1 MKKLNLTS
9 LTYLSLIFNLAYAI
23 YNSILGFISHSW
35 WFVTISVYYAVLSV
49 MRFAVLR
56 IKRKSETEI
65 FAKKFTG
72 FCFVFLSVCLV
83 GTVIL
88 SAVTNRGVKHNEI
101 VMITIAL
108 YTFTKV
114 VLGIINLVKSKK
126 YSSPAFKTLRNISF
140 ADALVSVFSLQRSML
155 VTFEGMGESDVTLF
169 NILTGSGVCIAV
181 LVLGVNLIG
190 GRRTETAKSKIVN
203 ATEKMAEGVKDG
215 YKKIEKGVVDG
226 YKKIEHGVVEG
237 YTKIEDK
244 FVDRYLTR
252 DGETVEQAKERLK
265 NNR

>member
-1 MKKLNLTS
+1 MKRLKLTSMTLLSLVFNLT
-9 LTYLSLIFNLAYAI
+9 YAV
-23 YNSILGFISHSW
+23 YNCVLGFVSHSW
-35 WFVTISVYYAVLSV
+35 WFITLSAYYAVLGV
-49 MRFAVLR
+49 MRFAVLQ

-72 FCFVFLSVCLV
+72 FCFLFLSVCLV

-88 SAVTNRGVKHNEI
+88 SLTDNRGVKHHEI

-126 YSSPAFKTLRNISF
+126 LSSPAFKTLRNISF

-155 VTFEGMGESDVTLF
+155 VTFEGMSEGDIFLF
-169 NILTGSGVCIAV
+169 NVLTGTGVCISV
-181 LVLGVNLIG
+181 LVLGINLIG
-190 GRRTETAKSKIVN
+190 GRRVDMAKSKIAN
-203 ATEKMAEGVKDG
+203 ATEKMAEGVVGG

-252 DGETVEQAKERLK
+252 DGETVEEAKERLK
-265 NNR
+265 KQK

>member
-1 MKKLNLTS
+1 MKRPSLTS
-9 LTYLSLIFNLAYAI
+9 LTLLSLAFNLTYAV
-23 YNSILGFISHSW
+23 YNAVLGFISHSW
-35 WFVTISVYYAVLSV
+35 WFVTLSVYYAVLGI
-49 MRFAVLR
+49 MRFAVLQ

-65 FAKKFTG
+65 LAKKFTG
-72 FCFVFLSVCLV
+72 FCFLFLSACLV

-88 SAVTNRGVKHNEI
+88 SLTDNRGTKHNEI
-101 VMITIAL
+101 IMITIAL

-155 VTFEGMGESDVTLF
+155 VTFEGMSEGDIFLLNV
-169 NILTGSGVCIAV
+169 LTGTGVCISV
-181 LVLGVNLIG
+181 LLLGINLIG
-190 GRRTETAKSKIVN
+190 GKRVDMAKSKIAN
-203 ATEKMAEGVKDG
+203 ATEKMAEGVVDG

-226 YKKIEHGVVEG
+226 YKKIERGVVEG

-252 DGETVEQAKERLK
+252 EGETVEEAKDRLK

>member
-1 MKKLNLTS
+1 MKRLNLIP
-9 LTYLSLIFNLAYAI
+9 LTYLSLILNLAYAI

-35 WFVTISVYYAVLSV
+35 WFITLSIYYAVLSV

-126 YSSPAFKTLRNISF
+126 RSSPAFKTLRNISF

-169 NILTGSGVCIAV
+169 NILTGSSVCIAV
-181 LVLGVNLIG
+181 FVLGVNLIG
-190 GRRTETAKSKIVN
+190 GRKVDMAKSKIVN

-226 YKKIEHGVVEG
+226 YKKIEQGVVEG
-237 YTKIEDK
+237 YTRIEDK

>member
-1 MKKLNLTS
+1 MKRLNLTS
-9 LTYLSLIFNLAYAI
+9 LTLLSLAFNLTYAV
-23 YNSILGFISHSW
+23 YNAVLGFISHSW
-35 WFVTISVYYAVLSV
+35 WFVTLSVYYAVLGV
-49 MRFAVLR
+49 MRFAVLQ

-72 FCFVFLSVCLV
+72 FCFLFLSVCLV

-88 SAVTNRGVKHNEI
+88 SVTDNRGTKHNEI

-155 VTFEGMGESDVTLF
+155 VTFEGMSEGEIVLF
-169 NILTGSGVCIAV
+169 NILTGSGVCLMV
-181 LVLGVNLIG
+181 FVLGINLIG
-190 GRRTETAKSKIVN
+190 GKRIEMAKSKIVN
-203 ATEKMAEGVKDG
+203 ATEKIADGVVG
-215 YKKIEKGVVDG
+215 SYKKIEQGVVDG
-226 YKKIEHGVVEG
+226 YKKIEQGVVEG
-237 YTKIEDK
+237 YTKIEDR

-252 DGETVEQAKERLK
+252 EGETVEEAKERLK

>member
-1 MKKLNLTS
+1 MKRLNITS
-9 LTYLSLIFNLAYAI
+9 LTYLSLAFNLAYAV
-23 YNSILGFISHSW
+23 YNFVLGFISHSW
-35 WFVTISVYYAVLSV
+35 WFVTLGAYFVVLSV

-72 FCFVFLSVCLV
+72 FCFLFLSVCLV

-88 SAVTNRGVKHNEI
+88 SAVTNRGVKYNEI
-101 VMITIAL
+101 VMITIAV

-114 VLGIINLVKSKK
+114 VLGIVNLVKSKK

-155 VTFEGMGESDVTLF
+155 VTFEGMGESDVILF
-169 NILTGSGVCIAV
+169 NILTGSGVCVAV
-181 LVLGVNLIG
+181 LVLGINLIG
-190 GRRTETAKSKIVN
+190 GKKVDMAKSKIVN
-203 ATEKMAEGVKDG
+203 ATDKMAEGVKDG

-226 YKKIEHGVVEG
+226 YKAIEKGVVDG

-265 NNR
+265 NQK

>member
-1 MKKLNLTS
+1 MKKVSLTS
-9 LTYLSLIFNLAYAI
+9 LTVLSLAFNLAYAV
-23 YNSILGFISHSW
+23 YNCVLGFISHSW
-35 WFVTISVYYAVLSV
+35 WFITLCVYYVVLGV
-49 MRFAVLR
+49 MRFAVLQ
-56 IKRKSETEI
+56 IKKKSETEI

-72 FCFVFLSVCLV
+72 FCFLFLSVCLV

-88 SAVTNRGVKHNEI
+88 SLTDNRGVKYHEI

-140 ADALVSVFSLQRSML
+140 ADALVSVFSLQKSML
-155 VTFEGMGESDVTLF
+155 VTFEGMSEGDIFIF
-169 NILTGSGVCIAV
+169 NILTGSGVCILV
-181 LVLGVNLIG
+181 LVLGINLIG
-190 GRRTETAKSKIVN
+190 GKRVDMAKSKIAN
-203 ATEKMAEGVKDG
+203 ATEKMAEGVVSG

-226 YKKIEHGVVEG
+226 YKAIEKGVVDG

-244 FVDRYLTR
+244 FVDRYLTH
-252 DGETVEQAKERLK
+252 DGETVEEAKERLK
-265 NNR
+265 NSK

>member
-1 MKKLNLTS
+1 MKRLS
-9 LTYLSLIFNLAYAI
+9 LTTVTLISLVTNLAYAV
-23 YNSILGFISHSW
+23 YNCVLGFVSQSW
-35 WFVTISVYYAVLSV
+35 WFITLSTYYTVLSV

-56 IKRKSETEI
+56 IKRKSEIES
-65 FAKKFTG
+65 FAKRFTG
-72 FCFVFLSVCLV
+72 FSFLFLALCLV

-88 SAVTNRGVKHNEI
+88 SVTDNRGTKHNEI
-101 VMITIAL
+101 IMITIAL

-155 VTFEGMGESDVTLF
+155 VTFEGMSEGDIFLF
-169 NILTGSGVCIAV
+169 NVLTGTGVCISV
-181 LVLGVNLIG
+181 LLLGINLIG
-190 GRRTETAKSKIVN
+190 GKRVDMAKSKIAN
-203 ATEKMAEGVKDG
+203 ATEKMAEGV
-215 YKKIEKGVVDG
+215 VDG
-226 YKKIEHGVVEG
+226 YKKIERGVVEG

-252 DGETVEQAKERLK
+252 EGETVEEAKERLK

>member
-9 LTYLSLIFNLAYAI
+9 LTYLSLIFNLAYAV
-23 YNSILGFISHSW
+23 YNSVLGFTSHSW
-35 WFVTISVYYAVLSV
+35 WFVTLSAYYVVLSV
-49 MRFAVLR
+49 MRFAVLQ

-72 FCFVFLSVCLV
+72 FCFIFLSVCLV

-88 SAVTNRGVKHNEI
+88 SAVTNRGIKYHEI

-126 YSSPAFKTLRNISF
+126 YSSPASKTLRNISF
-140 ADALVSVFSLQRSML
+140 ADALVSIFSLQRSML

-181 LVLGVNLIG
+181 LVLGINLIG
-190 GRRTETAKSKIVN
+190 GRRIDMAKS
-203 ATEKMAEGVKDG
+203 KMAEGVKDG

-244 FVDRYLTR
+244 FVERYLTR
-252 DGETVEQAKERLK
+252 DGESVEDAKQRLK

>member
-1 MKKLNLTS
+1 MKRLKLTSMTLLSLVFNLT
-9 LTYLSLIFNLAYAI
+9 YAV
-23 YNSILGFISHSW
+23 YNCVLGFVSHSW
-35 WFVTISVYYAVLSV
+35 WFITLSAYYAVLGV
-49 MRFAVLR
+49 MRFAVLQ
-56 IKRKSETEI
+56 IKRRSETEI

-72 FCFVFLSVCLV
+72 FCFLFLSVCLV

-88 SAVTNRGVKHNEI
+88 SLTDNRGVKHHEI

-155 VTFEGMGESDVTLF
+155 VTFEGMSEGDIFLF
-169 NILTGSGVCIAV
+169 NVLTGTGVCISV
-181 LVLGVNLIG
+181 LVLGINLIG
-190 GRRTETAKSKIVN
+190 GRKVDMAKSKIAN
-203 ATEKMAEGVKDG
+203 ATEKMAEGVADG

-226 YKKIEHGVVEG
+226 YKKIEHGVLEG

-265 NNR
+265 KQK